1 MCLTHELCLTRFG
14 LISMMRPELDPQW
27 FGANPSTFGVK
38 TLSLHPREAALRSPL
53 QPTASAEQEWGGGY
67 TGVTLLPRTLQ

>member
-38 TLSLHPREAALRSPL
+38 TNSP
-53 QPTASAEQEWGGGY
+53 PEGGSAEIPFTANSFRRARVGGGVY
-67 TGVTLLPRTLQ
+67 RGNAPS